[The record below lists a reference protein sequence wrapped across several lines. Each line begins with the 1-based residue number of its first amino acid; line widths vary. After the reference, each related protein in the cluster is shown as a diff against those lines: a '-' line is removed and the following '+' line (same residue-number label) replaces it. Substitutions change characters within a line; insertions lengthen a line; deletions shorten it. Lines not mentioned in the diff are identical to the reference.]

1 VPAQAES
8 AAAAGGRHQRARR
21 LARRRADGGR
31 LGEYEGRLLD
41 AHLGAC
47 RACGEWAAELPAAA
61 TVVPGHEAPAP
72 ATVVDVEAAGT
83 ASKGGE
89 STHIGSETDAMGHEK
104 RRAVVGQGYGPSRGR
119 QLLYYGL
126 FIAFLIA
133 VYLGGKLAIDE
144 LDKAPKHNPAAAP
157 WAKPGQQ
164 QQQRQPEQFQ

>member
-1 VPAQAES
+1 VPAQAEI
-8 AAAAGGRHQRARR
+8 AAPAGGRHQRARR
-21 LARRRADGGR
+21 LAQRRAEGGG
-31 LGEYEGRLLD
+31 LGHYEKRLLD

-47 RACGEWAAELPAAA
+47 RACAEWAAALPAAA
-61 TVVPGHEAPAP
+61 TVVPGQEAPAP
-72 ATVVDVEAAGT
+72 ATVEDVEAAGT
-83 ASKGGE
+83 ASTGGE
-89 STHIGSETDAMGHEK
+89 STHVGSETDAMGHDK

-126 FIAFLIA
+126 FLAFLIA

-157 WAKPGQQ
+157 WAKPAP